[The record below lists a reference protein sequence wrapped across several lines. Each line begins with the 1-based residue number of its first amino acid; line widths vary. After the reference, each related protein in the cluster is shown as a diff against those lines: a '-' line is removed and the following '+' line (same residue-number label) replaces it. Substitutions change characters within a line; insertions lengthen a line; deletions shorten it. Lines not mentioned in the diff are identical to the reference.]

1 MVKKSSN
8 NHSNNNNNKC
18 HAVNSIAILV
28 ICLAAIFSTSKFLNG
43 LTDTLVSTNGSRNA
57 LLVAS
62 TGMAMGGGG
71 ASLSSSSGSTGT
83 SGSLFQM
90 KKLRDATQVPGYKL
104 IFQHQHSQSGGD
116 DKSDITANKH
126 DMLSEL
132 WPEAEF
138 WNPTHLNCKNWGA
151 MTTIFPVTEA
161 AAYIAKLPGWC
172 LVVAGDLKGPES
184 YNIDDGSDVEG
195 SNTGKAQIVF
205 LSAERQRELEDHLS
219 FVQRTPW
226 NHFSRK
232 NIAFLYAIANG
243 AEYIWDFD
251 DDNILWP
258 SKEQL
263 LTEIYTLAKN
273 SPLRLRTLVIQV
285 DNVDN
290 VACRT
295 FNPYKAFQSSS
306 PIIWPRGYPLEDM
319 HKPECQTQKSY
330 CHRRVPSERI
340 GIYQSIAD
348 GDPDV
353 DAIYR
358 LTQEL
363 PVHFEGTYD
372 QDIPVIVP
380 PHTMSPMNAQ
390 ATLIKR
396 SAMWSMFL
404 PTTVHGRVSDIWRSY
419 IAQALGNQYGMLSV
433 FMGPIVTQDRNAHNY
448 LADFQSEEPLYERA
462 GVFIEYLLNWKY
474 ESGQTFEGAMEQL
487 YVDLYEHNIIEWD
500 DVLLV
505 QLWLQTLQ
513 SIGYEFPSLSA
524 ISDANPAAI
533 LEETCE
539 EPHTIPSS
547 SAASGTKAEMM
558 TPSSSSPTKKK
569 KKTST
574 TTKKKPYSSLIRKKV
589 KDESASVDQ
598 NERPGE
604 DDNASDEQERSSG
617 ADDNASVEQE
627 QSSGEEDNASVEQEQ
642 SSGEEDNASVEQ
654 GADSDDASSTTRIA
668 KLQDEDSNSV
678 EEEQI

>member
-1 MVKKSSN
+1 MVKKGSN
-8 NHSNNNNNKC
+8 NHSNNNKC
-18 HAVNSIAILV
+18 HALQSIAILA
-28 ICLAAIFSTSKFLNG
+28 ICLSAIFSTSKFLND
-43 LTDTLVSTNGSRNA
+43 LTETLVSTNGSRSA
-57 LLVAS
+57 LLVAT
-62 TGMAMGGGG
+62 TGMAIGGGG
-71 ASLSSSSGSTGT
+71 ALLSSSSSGSTGT

-104 IFQHQHSQSGGD
+104 IFQDQKSPSGGD
-116 DKSDITANKH
+116 DEGVIATNNH

-161 AAYIAKLPGWC
+161 AAYMAKLPGWC

-184 YNIDDGSDVEG
+184 YNIDSSDSDAEG
-195 SNTGKAQIVF
+195 NNNKGKAQIVF

-263 LTEIYTLAKN
+263 LTETYT
-273 SPLRLRTLVIQV
+273 SGRLSTNKIRTLVIQV

-295 FNPYKAFQSSS
+295 FNPYKVFRSSS

-319 HKPECQTQKSY
+319 HKPECQIQKSY
-330 CHRRVPSERI
+330 CHRRLPTESI

-372 QDIPVIVP
+372 RDIPVIVP

-390 ATLIKR
+390 ATLIRR

-419 IAQALGNQYGMLSV
+419 IAQTLGNQYGMLSV

-474 ESGQTFEGAMEQL
+474 ESGQTFEGAMERL

-500 DVLLV
+500 DVILV

-513 SIGYEFPSLSA
+513 SIGYEFPSLSTT
-524 ISDANPAAI
+524 SDANPAAI
-533 LEETCE
+533 LEEICE
-539 EPHTIPSS
+539 EPHSIPSS
-547 SAASGTKAEMM
+547 SKASGTKAE
-558 TPSSSSPTKKK
+558 TTTTSSSTTKKK
-569 KKTST
+569 KKTSAT
-574 TTKKKPYSSLIRKKV
+574 KTKKKPYSSLIRKKV
-589 KDESASVDQ
+589 EDDSASVDQ
-598 NERPGE
+598 DESPGV

-617 ADDNASVEQE
+617 ADDNASDDQNE
-627 QSSGEEDNASVEQEQ
+627 SPGEDDS
-642 SSGEEDNASVEQ
+642 ASVEQ
-654 GADSDDASSTTRIA
+654 GADSDDVSSSIRTA
-668 KLQDEDSNSV
+668 KFQDEDSNSV
-678 EEEQI
+678 EEEQR